1 MTTSTAASLA
11 STPLDRLLGD
21 LETSRA
27 GLTEAD
33 AVARLKRCG
42 PNDALAHE
50 GHPLAVQFLVRFLN
64 PLVLIL
70 LFASALSALAG
81 DTASFVIV
89 VVIVTLSV
97 ILDFVQEVRAQNA
110 VDALRRSVAPKAL
123 VVRDGRE
130 RELHFEEL
138 VPGDVVKLCAGDVVP
153 ADARL
158 IAARDIFVN
167 QALLTGEPY
176 PAEKHARD
184 LTGEIAQPDEE
195 TNLVFMGTSVV
206 SGTATAV
213 ACRTGKETRIGGLAT
228 QLAHRRP
235 PDAFEIGVRR
245 FGFLILRVTFFLVL
259 FVLATNVLFQRP
271 WLELIMFSLA
281 LAVGLTPELLPMVV
295 TVTLARGALRLA
307 GLGVIAKRLPAI
319 HDLGAMDTL
328 CTDKT
333 GTLTEAKIRLV
344 RHVDSNGTECP
355 KVRRLAYL
363 NSAFETGIRSP
374 LDDASLA
381 PAKPD
386 AGECRPSSTRCR
398 STSSAAVSLSCCR
411 KSGPPS
417 GCSSSRERR
426 GRAQAFDAAAVGR
439 RRHNAV
445 GCGFARGRRRGVHQ
459 ARRGRLPRA
468 RHRLPP
474 RRPRAGDRRRW
485 RRGRSYFCGVRRLSR
500 PAERERLQGDC

>member
-1 MTTSTAASLA
+1 MTMSTAASLA
-11 STPLDRLLGD
+11 SIPLDRLLSD

-50 GHPLAVQFLVRFLN
+50 GQPLAVQFLLRFLN

-81 DTASFVIV
+81 DTASFLIV

-97 ILDFVQEVRAQNA
+97 ILDFVQEVHAQNA

-138 VPGDVVKLCAGDVVP
+138 VPGDVVKLAAGDIVP

-158 IAARDIFVN
+158 IAARDLFVN

-176 PAEKHARD
+176 PAEKHACD
-184 LTGEIAQPDEE
+184 LAGEIAQPDEE

-206 SGTATAV
+206 SGTATAL

-271 WLELIMFSLA
+271 WLESIMFSLA

-307 GLGVIAKRLPAI
+307 EPRRHCQAAAGDPRPRRHGHALHRQDRHAHRSEDPAGAPRRCRRSRMPEGAAARLSQQRVRDRHPQPARRR
-319 HDLGAMDTL
+319 DPRAREAGCRGMDQARRGAV
-328 CTDKT
+328 
-333 GTLTEAKIRLV
+333 RL
-344 RHVDSNGTECP
+344 R
-355 KVRRLAYL
+355 
-363 NSAFETGIRSP
+363 
-374 LDDASLA
+374 A
-381 PAKPD
+381 PARLGTA
-386 AGECRPSSTRCR
+386 AGEGDDG
-398 STSSAAVSLSCCR
+398 AAADR
-411 KSGPPS
+411 Q
-417 GCSSSRERR
+417 GCAG
-426 GRAQAFDAAAVGR
+426 GRAQALDAS
-439 RRHNAV
+439 
-445 GCGFARGRRRGVHQ
+445 
-459 ARRGRLPRA
+459 
-468 RHRLPP
+468 
-474 RRPRAGDRRRW
+474 
-485 RRGRSYFCGVRRLSR
+485 RGRS
-500 PAERERLQGDC
+500 PAT

>member
-11 STPLDRLLGD
+11 SIPLDRLLGD
-21 LETSRA
+21 LETSRV

-33 AVARLKRCG
+33 ALARLKRCG

-50 GHPLAVQFLVRFLN
+50 GQPLAVQFLLRFLN

-97 ILDFVQEVRAQNA
+97 ILDFVQEVHAQNA

-138 VPGDVVKLCAGDVVP
+138 VPGDVVKLSAGDLVP

-158 IAARDIFVN
+158 IAARDLFVN

-176 PAEKHARD
+176 PAEKHACD
-184 LTGEIAQPDEE
+184 LAGEIAQPDEE

-206 SGTATAV
+206 SGTATAL

-235 PDAFEIGVRR
+235 PDAFEIGVRK

-271 WLELIMFSLA
+271 WLESIMFSLA

-344 RHVDSNGTECP
+344 RHVDSDGSRMPE
-355 KVRRLAYL
+355 
-363 NSAFETGIRSP
+363 G
-374 LDDASLA
+374 
-381 PAKPD
+381 PA
-386 AGECRPSSTRCR
+386 A
-398 STSSAAVSLSCCR
+398 
-411 KSGPPS
+411 
-417 GCSSSRERR
+417 
-426 GRAQAFDAAAVGR
+426 
-439 RRHNAV
+439 
-445 GCGFARGRRRGVHQ
+445 
-459 ARRGRLPRA
+459 
-468 RHRLPP
+468 
-474 RRPRAGDRRRW
+474 
-485 RRGRSYFCGVRRLSR
+485 RLSQQR
-500 PAERERLQGDC
+500 VRDRHP